1 MVHTITMEN
10 LSHWLKHTISFIPSP
25 FQSRTELVSRSFL
38 CDDLKCGGV
47 KAIVL

>member
-1 MVHTITMEN
+1 MVHKITMEN

-25 FQSRTELVSRSFL
+25 FQSRMELVIRF
-38 CDDLKCGGV
+38 CVNDLKCGGV